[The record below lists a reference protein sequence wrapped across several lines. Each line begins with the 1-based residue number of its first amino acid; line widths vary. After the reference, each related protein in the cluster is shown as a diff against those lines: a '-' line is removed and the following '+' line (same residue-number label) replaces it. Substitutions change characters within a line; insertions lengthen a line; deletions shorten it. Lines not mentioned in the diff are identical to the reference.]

1 MLLALSVNYLSLS
14 IEEDQSW
21 NQCDSKLFH
30 QSQTL
35 VTNGFGM
42 WHCCPRHLGKILL
55 GGVSIVTLQDQNDF
69 RQWDAPGRHCAMGP
83 AAGMQ
88 AHQQQGELDT
98 WCAPVSTEVDPNNHP
113 TADDLERRHEA
124 VPR

>member
-1 MLLALSVNYLSLS
+1 MLLAISANYHSLS

-30 QSQTL
+30 QSQTP

-42 WHCCPRHLGKILL
+42 WHCRPRHLGKILL
-55 GGVSIVTLQDQNDF
+55 GGGSIVTSRDQNDIE
-69 RQWDAPGRHCAMGP
+69 RWDALGRRRAMGP

-88 AHQQQGELDT
+88 AHQQWGELDT
-98 WCAPVSTEVDPNNHP
+98 WCAPVGTEVDPNNRL
-113 TADDLERRHEA
+113 TTDNLERRHEA